1 MLLRQN
7 RIVPGLNEADSNSL
21 ISPHETVS
29 KVSSSDNVNRLLIL
43 VEKNKELEKM
53 NQEKIIK
60 IIRKFVIFD

>member
-1 MLLRQN
+1 
-7 RIVPGLNEADSNSL
+7 
-21 ISPHETVS
+21 
-29 KVSSSDNVNRLLIL
+29 VSSSDNVNRLLIL